1 MAILVL
7 LWNFVLF
14 MQETADH
21 LLYPNPASQMV
32 SDEHLQYFEF
42 FGKILGKVCCYIVV
56 FHLLLKILWCEVC
69 TGCLSEV
76 SDQIILLDHID
87 DYYSIMG
94 FDRVDID

>member
-1 MAILVL
+1 
-7 LWNFVLF
+7 

-42 FGKILGKVCCYIVV
+42 FGKILGKVCFLCWSLCLV
-56 FHLLLKILWCEVC
+56 HLDEKFIIKLSGLTTLKI
-69 TGCLSEV
+69 
-76 SDQIILLDHID
+76 IIV
-87 DYYSIMG
+87 G